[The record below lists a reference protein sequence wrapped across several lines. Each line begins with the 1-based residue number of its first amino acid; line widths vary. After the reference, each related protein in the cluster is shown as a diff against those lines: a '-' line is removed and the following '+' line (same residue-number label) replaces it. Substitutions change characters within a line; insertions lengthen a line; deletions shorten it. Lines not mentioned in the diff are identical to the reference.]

1 MKELN
6 THLLTLKKLDI
17 EEVKAKR
24 AAIVN
29 EATKRF
35 EAVKND
41 KLRKEKWFCPLSGK
55 ILKAYFGNRA
65 NLDPFVDFEK
75 RIWKT

>member
-41 KLRKEKWFCPLSGK
+41 KLRKEKMVLSIEWK
-55 ILKAYFGNRA
+55 N
-65 NLDPFVDFEK
+65 FESIFRK
-75 RIWKT
+75 QS